1 MYSYNYVLLSSI
13 AKKYKIVQRSKVGGA
28 GQYTF
33 SWRVFTSWDF
43 TITENKTAKIKMK
56 QHGIGMKE
64 ALFEA
69 SKKKEK
75 DLKEK

>member
-1 MYSYNYVLLSSI
+1 M
-13 AKKYKIVQRSKVGGA
+13 GGA

-75 DLKEK
+75 DLKEKWVGIMALQIKDKKLFFSP

>member
-1 MYSYNYVLLSSI
+1 
-13 AKKYKIVQRSKVGGA
+13 
-28 GQYTF
+28 
-33 SWRVFTSWDF
+33 
-43 TITENKTAKIKMK
+43 MK

-75 DLKEK
+75 DLKEKWVGIMALQIGGQKNVLLSIAISYLGTPVYL